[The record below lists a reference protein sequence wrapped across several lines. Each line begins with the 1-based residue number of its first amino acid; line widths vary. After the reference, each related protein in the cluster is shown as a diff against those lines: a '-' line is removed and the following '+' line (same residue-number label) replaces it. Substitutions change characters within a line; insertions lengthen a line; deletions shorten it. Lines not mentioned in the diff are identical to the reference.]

1 LAILHGSLLVNGR
14 GKRFQ
19 RRLANPLRS
28 ITPQGSRSPSLVTD
42 RPNNEFL
49 GRAVGDK
56 DPKEM
61 LTFCEARRFKSCG
74 IGQLNRYL

>member
-1 LAILHGSLLVNGR
+1 VKTIPAAACQSATL
-14 GKRFQ
+14 
-19 RRLANPLRS
+19 

-49 GRAVGDK
+49 VRAVGDK